1 MHYTSQYPSPLGE
14 LLLAADDAGLT
25 GVWFVGQKYFAP
37 APWHRT
43 RWRGRF
49 RCLHR

>member
-25 GVWFVGQKYFAP
+25 GVWFVGQNTLP